1 MIKILIH
8 SKFTD
13 SVVISVIEL
22 LDGLFNKNYL
32 LICLIATPVK
42 LTDVAG
48 RPTAQVLMKK

>member
-32 LICLIATPVK
+32 LIYLIATPVK